1 MVAVFVKAVLR
12 KVVLVYSGHYRSKW
26 PACQLMVEH
35 PLKVGGITGKIPPGV

>member
-1 MVAVFVKAVLR
+1 MVAVFVKALLR
-12 KVVLVYSGHYRSKW
+12 KDILVYVGHYRSKW